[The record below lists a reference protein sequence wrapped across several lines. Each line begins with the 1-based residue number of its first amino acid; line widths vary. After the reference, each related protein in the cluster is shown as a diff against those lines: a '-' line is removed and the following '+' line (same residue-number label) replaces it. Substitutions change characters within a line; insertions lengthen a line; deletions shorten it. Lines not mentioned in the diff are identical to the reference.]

1 MTASLSSFDEFKIA
15 ARFAR
20 RELRAGLKGFR
31 IFLACLMLGVA
42 AIAGVGSVSSALV
55 EGLSQE
61 GQTILGGDVS
71 LRLIHRE
78 AREDEL
84 AYLRASGEVSQ
95 VIEMRAMSHAPKT
108 DERSLVELKSV
119 DDLYPLYGTLSLSN
133 GARLQD
139 ALTKK
144 EGVWGSVVEQTLLD
158 RLGVGLGDTVKVGDL
173 ETQIRAIIEREP
185 DKLSGGMAFGPRLF
199 VSGEAVRASGL
210 IRPGSLAQFH
220 YRVKLPEAQRSNA
233 AVAAF
238 VDETESRFP
247 QAGWRIQDRSDSAP
261 SVRRFV
267 KRVALFLT
275 LVGLTALIVG
285 GVGVGN
291 AVTSYLDS
299 KREVIATFKCLGA
312 PGRLVFRLY
321 LLQVVALSLIGI
333 VLGLGLGAAVPF
345 IVQSAAGD
353 LIPVPARF
361 AIYSEPLMLAAA
373 YGFLTALAFAI
384 WPLARAREIP
394 ATGLFRDIVAPVRR
408 WPRPPYVVATG
419 GALLLLAAL
428 AIGLTDERLF
438 AAWFV
443 AGAGLSFIVLR
454 FTGQGLMW
462 LARKAP
468 RVRQPQLRLA
478 IANLHRPGAATPS
491 VVLSLGLGLTLLVTV
506 SLIDGNIEAQVQG
519 ELPDRAP
526 SFFFVDIGPEQVEEF
541 ERIVNETP
549 GVEAMNRVPMLRG
562 RITEIAGTRSEGMEV
577 PPNVAWALQGDR
589 GITYAEE
596 LPDNSTLVR
605 GEWWGPGYDGP
616 PLVSLSEELAA
627 GFGMEVGDMLTVNV
641 LGRPLSARLA
651 NTREIDWQS
660 VGINFVLVFSP
671 GALAGAPHTHLAT
684 VTMEAENELQLQ
696 RDVSRAFPNV
706 TSVRVKEALET
717 INAMI
722 ENFAVAVRA
731 TSIVTLSAGVLV
743 LAGAMAAGHRRRVY
757 DAVILKVLGAT
768 RGRVLGA
775 YAMEY
780 LALGLGTAVIASGA
794 GALAAWLVITQVMEA
809 PWTFLPWTLAATVLG
824 GAAATLGLGLL
835 GTYSAL
841 SAKAA
846 PVLRAE

>member
-1 MTASLSSFDEFKIA
+1 MAASLSSFDEFKIA

-78 AREDEL
+78 ARKDEL
-84 AYLRASGEVSQ
+84 AYLRASGAVSQ
-95 VIEMRAMSHAPKT
+95 VIEMRAMSYAPET

-119 DDLYPLYGTLSLSN
+119 DDLYPLYGTLSLSS

-144 EGVWGSVVEQTLLD
+144 EGVWGSVAEQTLLD

-491 VVLSLGLGLTLLVTV
+491 VVLSLGLGLTLFVTV
-506 SLIDGNIEAQVQG
+506 SLIDGNIEAQVKG

-562 RITEIAGTRSEGMEV
+562 RITEIAGTRSEDMEV

-627 GFGMEVGDMLTVNV
+627 GFGMEVGDILTVNV